1 MRDGL
6 LAKVQAAI
14 DGLKRAGACTLV
26 ALDGRCAAGKTTLA
40 AQLQAQTGCQVVH
53 VDDFFLRPAQR
64 TAERLRQPGGNVDWE
79 RLLQEVLLPLRQG
92 LPASFCPYDCHT
104 RSDRAPIHMA
114 PDRLTLIEGSY
125 SCHPQLWDFY
135 DLHIF
140 LTVSPQVQL
149 RRIRKRNGT
158 AGAEAFERQWIPL
171 EERYFQAFSI
181 EKRCEL
187 RLESQE
193 V

>member
-6 LAKVQAAI
+6 LAKAQAAI

-158 AGAEAFERQWIPL
+158 AGSEAFERQWIPL

-187 RLESQE
+187 RLEAQE